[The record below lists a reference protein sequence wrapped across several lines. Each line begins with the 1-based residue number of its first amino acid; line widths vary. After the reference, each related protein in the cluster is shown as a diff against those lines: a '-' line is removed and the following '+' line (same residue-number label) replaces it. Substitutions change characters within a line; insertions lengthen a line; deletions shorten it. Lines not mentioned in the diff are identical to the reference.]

1 MTDLNQHKWA
11 FLRYCKDFAN
21 LLFSV
26 LWVWLAMTTKFG
38 KIKLQESLKFICKQ
52 LLPSL
57 PSCKDI
63 AKLSFW
69 VLWICLAM
77 VIKNNSIS
85 LYKTLMFMLIP
96 KNKFN
101 PHLFFETLLR
111 YYKVVILSTLGTRS
125 HATKSNSIT
134 LQEIWCLFTCK
145 KST

>member
-1 MTDLNQHKWA
+1 MKEIIPMTDLNQHKWA

-85 LYKTLMFMLIP
+85 LYKTLMFISMP
-96 KNKFN
+96 KNKFI
-101 PHLFFETLLR
+101 PHFFFETLLR
-111 YYKVVILSTLGTRS
+111 YYKLVILSTLCTPKC
-125 HATKSNSIT
+125 HQKNSIT
-134 LQEIWCLFTCK
+134 L
-145 KST
+145 

>member
-85 LYKTLMFMLIP
+85 LYKTLMFIFMP
-96 KNKFN
+96 KNNFI

-111 YYKVVILSTLGTRS
+111 YYKLVILSTLDTPS
-125 HATKSNSIT
+125 QATKSNNIT
-134 LQEIWCLFTCK
+134 L
-145 KST
+145 